1 METMIAR
8 PTRSTPSGEPE
19 AGRVLLVHK
28 PQGWTSFDVV
38 HRLRWILGVKKAG
51 HAGTLDPMA
60 TGLLVICTGRK
71 TKEIGQFLGLD
82 KEYTVHMILGARTAS
97 YDAETAITERRST
110 EGITE
115 DKVREVVSEFVGPQ
129 TQIPPMWSAAKV
141 DGTRLYKLAR
151 KGKTVE
157 RTPREVYIRSITPLQ
172 IDVPDVLLK
181 VECSKGTYIRT
192 LVDDIGIRLGCGAHV
207 AALERTRIG
216 KFRLEDALSIEEV
229 GRRAANPSSDGA

>member
-1 METMIAR
+1 MTIR
-8 PTRSTPSGEPE
+8 PTRGTPSGEPE
-19 AGRVLLVHK
+19 AGRVLLVRK

-38 HRLRWILGVKKAG
+38 HRLRWMLGVRKAG

-60 TGLLVICTGRK
+60 TGLLIICTGRK
-71 TKEIGQFLGLD
+71 TKEIRQYQGLD
-82 KEYTVHMILGARTAS
+82 KEYTVHMILGAQTAS

-115 DKVREVVSEFVGPQ
+115 DTVRQVVSEFVGPQ
-129 TQIPPMWSAAKV
+129 TQVPPMWSAVKV

-151 KGKTVE
+151 KGKTVQ
-157 RTPREVYIRSITPLQ
+157 RMPREVCIRSITLLQ

-192 LVDDIGIRLGCGAHV
+192 LVDDIGRRLGCGAHV

-216 KFRLEDALSIEEV
+216 EFRLEDALSIEEV
-229 GRRAANPSSDGA
+229 GRHAANPSSDGA